1 MKPTYSNRAIAHYA
15 GVGLLMAVFGIIF
28 LTYTALAYE
37 GNDLAQ
43 VGILIGILGT
53 VVTGILGF
61 LSGMVLGRH
70 IADSDK
76 DKETAVLI
84 PLTEEAT

>member
-1 MKPTYSNRAIAHYA
+1 MTKTGQYSNRALAHYA
-15 GVGLLMAVFGIIF
+15 GLGLLTSISGIVF
-28 LTYTALAYE
+28 LTWTALAYE

-61 LSGMVLGRH
+61 MGGMVLGRH
-70 IADSDK
+70 IAENDK
-76 DKETAVLI
+76 KAE
-84 PLTEEAT
+84 PLP

>member
-1 MKPTYSNRAIAHYA
+1 MKQPTYGNRAIAHYA
-15 GVGLLMAVFGIIF
+15 GTSLLLAIFGIIF
-28 LTYTALAYE
+28 LTWTALAYE

-70 IADSDK
+70 IADTDK
-76 DKETAVLI
+76 KGAADAEGAG
-84 PLTEEAT
+84 

>member
-1 MKPTYSNRAIAHYA
+1 VVKQPNTYSNRSLAHYA
-15 GVGLLMAVFGIIF
+15 GIGLLGAIFGIIF

-43 VGILIGILGT
+43 VGILIGILGS

-61 LSGMVLGRH
+61 MGGMVLGRH
-70 IADSDK
+70 ISESDK
-76 DKETAVLI
+76 DKEVARA
-84 PLTEEAT
+84 EGRA

>member
-1 MKPTYSNRAIAHYA
+1 MTKPPTYSNRAIAHYA
-15 GVGLLMAVFGIIF
+15 GATLVLAVFGIIF
-28 LTYTALAYE
+28 LTHTALAYE

-70 IADSDK
+70 IADTDR
-76 DKETAVLI
+76 DKEAAAQSDAV
-84 PLTEEAT
+84 P

>member
-1 MKPTYSNRAIAHYA
+1 MNPKGYSNRALAHYA
-15 GVGLLMAVFGIIF
+15 GSGLLLAIFGVIF

-53 VVTGILGF
+53 VITGILGF
-61 LSGMVLGRH
+61 MGGMVLGRH
-70 IADSDK
+70 IADTDK
-76 DKETAVLI
+76 GVHGDT
-84 PLTEEAT
+84 TGG